1 MNIKEILEHPI
12 VVIGTYILIIFFV
25 VASAK
30 SYLWYLTVQQTILAN
45 EQKDKNLQERI
56 AYMRNYRLE
65 YLNSEIATYFIA
77 HENGIANPNEQIIK
91 IEKASENQA
100 VQQQI
105 VSPNG
110 DIKKLSPQQT
120 WWKGYLQYKIEKA
133 SQ

>member
-1 MNIKEILEHPI
+1 MNIKETLEHPI

-45 EQKDKNLQERI
+45 EQKNKNLQERI

-65 YLNSEIATYFIA
+65 YLNSEIASYFIG
-77 HENGIANPNEQIIK
+77 HENGIANPNEQVIK
-91 IEKASENQA
+91 IEKESENLA
-100 VQQQI
+100 AQQQI

-110 DIKKLSPQQT
+110 DIKKLLPQQT
-120 WWKGYLQYKIEKA
+120 WWKWYLQYKIDIIW
-133 SQ
+133 Q